1 MGLAHSPRIVTNGMV
16 FAYDSDNIKSYKGP
30 AIQNMA
36 STIVAV
42 NQSATGMSFTSSTES
57 VSIPGLGQ
65 VISPKLTGF
74 NNYSVSNI
82 CCIQTYYYVIGNG
95 TVPVSPSTTYTYSIV
110 YKTTSGYT
118 HPNFMYRYEYNGGT
132 YVTEVGI
139 HNDTNRIH
147 LGDGWYWAWATF
159 TTAATTNLLYL
170 RGFYYNYLTTNDNIY
185 IAKVLVTPGNF
196 TGLHPSRW
204 PDVNTTRANTA
215 TVYDISGQNIQ
226 MTANSLTYTSN
237 GSVAFNGSN
246 NYIDTGNP
254 TAARLTTSIS
264 IDSWVNTSNT
274 LGNGNIV
281 NKNYNS
287 GYRLRISSDN
297 SILFLYVSPAGLVG
311 CVTSSN
317 IITNNTWN
325 NIVVTGDINAG
336 GKIYLNG
343 NLVTSTGDSYN
354 PTGAN
359 NENLLIGSA
368 PGFGEYFSGRISSV
382 KIYNRALTAA
392 EVKQNYN
399 ALRGRFGL

>member
-1 MGLAHSPRIVTNGMV
+1 MGLAHSPRIVTNGLI

-36 STIVAV
+36 TSIT
-42 NQSATGMSFTSSTES
+42 ATGGAIAGES
-57 VSIPGLGQ
+57 WVTGSETVNIPTVGT
-65 VISPKLTGF
+65 LTAQTITGY
-74 NNYSVSNI
+74 NNYSVSGD
-82 CCIQTYYYVIGNG
+82 CCPTLFYYGI
-95 TVPVSPSTTYTYSIV
+95 PVYCQPSTLYTYSLL
-110 YKTTSGYT
+110 YKSTLGYS
-118 HPNFMYRYEYNGGT
+118 HPNFMYRYEWTAGGA
-132 YVTEVGI
+132 YITEAGI
-139 HNDTNRIH
+139 HNNSNRIH
-147 LGDGWYWAWATF
+147 LGDGWYWAWGSF
-159 TTAATTNLLYL
+159 TTSATTAYL
-170 RGFYYNYLTTNDNIY
+170 HVRLFHYNYTTAIEKIY
-185 IAKVLVTPGNF
+185 VAKVLVTPGNF

-237 GSVAFNGSN
+237 GSVTFNGSN

-382 KIYNRALTAA
+382 KIYNRALTAT
-392 EVKQNYN
+392 EVLQNYN

>member
-1 MGLAHSPRIVTNGMV
+1 MGLAHSPRIVTNGLV

-57 VSIPGLGQ
+57 VFIPGLGQ

-185 IAKVLVTPGNF
+185 VAKVLVKPGNF
-196 TGLHPSRW
+196 TALHPSRW

-254 TAARLTTSIS
+254 TVAQLTTSIS

-274 LGNGNIV
+274 VGNGNIV

-317 IITNNTWN
+317 IITNNIWN
-325 NIVVTGDINAG
+325 NIVVTGDITAG

-343 NLVTSTGDSYN
+343 NLVTSIGDSYN
-354 PTGAN
+354 PTAAT

-368 PGFGEYFSGRISSV
+368 PSFGEYFSGRISSV

-399 ALRGRFGL
+399 ALKGRFGL